1 MDLKL
6 RNLKGREKATEMGP
20 LKLHLLNALFSM
32 YVILITYLT
41 YTFTLHIVQNP
52 KYCNG
57 TGINFQ
63 YV

>member
-1 MDLKL
+1 
-6 RNLKGREKATEMGP
+6 MGP

-52 KYCNG
+52 KYGNG